1 MPNTNQA
8 RKRLRQDAKRNLR
21 NRMAK
26 SEIKTLTK
34 SALQAMEDGDKE
46 KATELTRTV
55 QVKLDRASKKSTL
68 HANTA
73 GRRKSQL
80 QRRLATF
87 LRTQ

>member
-1 MPNTNQA
+1 MPNNNQA
-8 RKRLRQDAKRNLR
+8 KKRIRQDAKRNLR

-34 SALQAMEDGDKE
+34 NALQAMEDGDKE

-73 GRRKSQL
+73 GPRASPLR
-80 QRRLATF
+80 RRLATS
-87 LRTQ
+87 LRAQ